1 MSAPPHDWGCYR
13 FYWAPSAQLK
23 RPNHAIATLP
33 GQDRRAPENTYD
45 PVRSNA
51 ALSPFANPIASP
63 YAQKCMKT
71 SCGSLSSR

>member
-1 MSAPPHDWGCYR
+1 MR
-13 FYWAPSAQLK
+13 
-23 RPNHAIATLP
+23 RPAIAKQSRLMSNGP
-33 GQDRRAPENTYD
+33 SSRNYAVCVGSNIAASGAYD

-51 ALSPFANPIASP
+51 ALSPFANPTASP

>member
-1 MSAPPHDWGCYR
+1 MFAPPHDWGVLSFLLGPFSATEEAQSSHCKGA
-13 FYWAPSAQLK
+13 WAESAGS
-23 RPNHAIATLP
+23 RDA
-33 GQDRRAPENTYD
+33 YD

-51 ALSPFANPIASP
+51 ALSPFANPTASP